1 MPHLPVLR
9 VVPLESIRRHEKI
22 DPLRVE
28 RLKERIGTEGIQANP
43 MVCVEAPEGELVL
56 LDGATR
62 TESLKTLGLV
72 HAVVQIV
79 DALTLEL
86 GTWHHVV
93 RGGDPAEIIATIE
106 ESHGIELTGNYG
118 TPSVHPNKGPSLLV
132 SPADGISENQALSA
146 LVASYTG
153 RWEVIRTTD
162 PHREQVAASFPG
174 WGAVIEFPT
183 LTVNDVMTAAVSE
196 DLLPAGVTR
205 FVVPDRALRLNISL
219 DLLEAGASTTDAQD
233 RLDEV
238 LEQRASDGRVRRY
251 EGSVF
256 VLDD

>member
-1 MPHLPVLR
+1 MPHMPVLR
-9 VVPLESIRRHEKI
+9 VVPLESIRRHEEI

-28 RLKERIGTEGIQANP
+28 RLKQRIASDGMQANP
-43 MVCVEAPEGELVL
+43 MVCIQAPEGELVL

-62 TESLKTLGLV
+62 AESLKTLGLA

-79 DALTLEL
+79 DAQTVDL

-93 RGGDPAEIIATIE
+93 RGGEPSEIIATVE
-106 ESHGIELTGNYG
+106 DSPALVLNEDYG
-118 TPSVHPNKGPSLLV
+118 TPSVHPNKGASRLV
-132 SPADGISENQALSA
+132 SPADGVSSNQAMSA

-153 RWEVIRTTD
+153 RWEVTRATD
-162 PHREQVAASFPG
+162 PHREQVAASYPG
-174 WGAVIEFPT
+174 WSAVIEFPT
-183 LTVNDVMTAAVSE
+183 LTVHDVIAAAVSE

-205 FVVPDRALRLNISL
+205 FVVPDRALRLNVSL
-219 DLLEAGASTTDAQD
+219 DLLEVGASTSEAQG

-238 LEQRASDGRVRRY
+238 LDRRSSDGRVRRY
-251 EGSVF
+251 EGPVV

>member
-9 VVPLESIRRHEKI
+9 VVPLQSIRRHEEI

-28 RLKERIGTEGIQANP
+28 RLKQRIGSEGMQANP

-62 TESLKTLGLV
+62 TESLKTLGLA

-79 DALTLEL
+79 DAFTVDL

-93 RGGDPAEIIATIE
+93 RGGEPDEIIATIE
-106 ESHGIELTGNYG
+106 ENPAIELSGNYG
-118 TPSVHPNKGPSLLV
+118 TPSVHPNRGPSLLV
-132 SPADGISENQALSA
+132 SPADGVSGNQALSA
-146 LVASYTG
+146 LVESYTG
-153 RWEVIRTTD
+153 RWEVTRTTD
-162 PHREQVAASFPG
+162 PHREQVAASYPG
-174 WGAVIEFPT
+174 WSAIIEFPT
-183 LTVNDVMTAAVSE
+183 LTVDDVMAAAVSE

-205 FVVPDRALRLNISL
+205 FVVPDRALRLNLAL
-219 DLLEAGASTTDAQD
+219 DILEKGASTSEAQR

-238 LEQRASDGRVRRY
+238 LDKRASDGRVRRY